1 MLSLPAPKWDD
12 KWSQRSTRWND
23 CRNAPKTHPVTIRC
37 AQIGSLTSSG
47 MRTEGL
53 LLRQLPG
60 EREGEGR
67 ASPLSAFHPEFS
79 PRVLNDLTRE
89 EQPDA
94 QTGRGSLVL
103 ASDPI
108 ELLEDVLLLCCGDA
122 DAEILDTDCQGLG
135 GRGEMNDDV
144 LGLG

>member
-1 MLSLPAPKWDD
+1 
-12 KWSQRSTRWND
+12 
-23 CRNAPKTHPVTIRC
+23 
-37 AQIGSLTSSG
+37 
-47 MRTEGL
+47 MRTQRW

-67 ASPLSAFHPEFS
+67 ALPLSAFHPELS
-79 PRVLNDLTRE
+79 PIVLNDLTHE

-94 QTGRGSLVL
+94 QTGRGSLVF
-103 ASDPI
+103 ASYPI
-108 ELLEDVLLLCCGDA
+108 ELLEDVLLLWCGDA
-122 DAEILDTDCQGLG
+122 NAKILDTDRQGLG